1 MFQYLYAILFV
12 VLLGLTY
19 MNYKYSTFDPADVLK
34 EGFGSQR
41 VPYPNDASQHREGF
55 AVAAVD
61 PRLMPACVERSEA
74 AQKLLARI
82 ASFNDSTDAAEELR
96 LLVSKLCCMEADI
109 STPAAGS
116 YRTMSLQYR
125 TSHDMEPAS
134 TFVGRCMRSVVQKRD
149 IDLITEKFEKRGKEL
164 LHELLGDCPDGQ
176 KEFEEVLVR
185 TKLAMTSFCKGTQP
199 SMDKPIGARDMGFWE
214 PTSVA
219 DLSQYQGISS
229 EPK

>member
-1 MFQYLYAILFV
+1 MFQMLYVILFI

-19 MNYKYSTFDPADVLK
+19 MNYKYSTFNPADVLK
-34 EGFGSQR
+34 EGFSTLEG
-41 VPYPNDASQHREGF
+41 EGF

-82 ASFNDSTDAAEELR
+82 ASFDDSTDAAEELR

-134 TFVGRCMRSVVQKRD
+134 TIVGRCMRSIVQKRD

-164 LHELLGDCPDGQ
+164 LHELLGDCPEGL
-176 KEFEEVLVR
+176 KEFEDVLGR
-185 TKLAMTSFCKGTQP
+185 TKLAMTSFCNGNQP

-214 PTSVA
+214 PNSVA
-219 DLSQYQGISS
+219 ELSQYQGISS